1 MNFMPAAPPITRPQR
16 ATGRLNLSFQSHN
29 AQSKLKTF
37 YQEGCLKARL
47 PRPATETT
55 ADLITLNISGGI
67 AGGDS
72 LSTALT
78 LEPNTNLRLAT
89 QSAER
94 IYRALDAPAT
104 ITTTI
109 HLGHHAKLD
118 YLPQETIFFNAF
130 ALHRTLDI
138 HLEQNSNLLAV
149 ESLIFG
155 RQSSGETIQT
165 GHLRDRI
172 TLHKNGQKIW
182 QDMTRLD
189 GNIAHHL
196 SRPAIANG
204 ATAMSCLILHA
215 PNARNYLPPLRTLLE
230 TSTLTAGATLL
241 DGILIARL
249 LAPNSQTLRKT
260 VTAALKLLRDHEPLP
275 IVWQG

>member
-1 MNFMPAAPPITRPQR
+1 MNFMPAAPPLTRPQR
-16 ATGRLNLSFQSHN
+16 ATGRLSLSFH
-29 AQSKLKTF
+29 AQNTQTKLKTF

-72 LSTALT
+72 LSTSLT
-78 LEPNTNLRLAT
+78 LEPHTSLRLAT

-109 HLGHHAKLD
+109 HLAENTRLD
-118 YLPQETIFFNAF
+118 HLPQETILFNAF

-138 HLEQNSNLLAV
+138 HLQESSSLLAV

-155 RQSSGETIQT
+155 RQSSGETIQS

-182 QDMTRLD
+182 QDITRLD

-196 SRPAIANG
+196 SRPAIAGG
-204 ATAMSCLILHA
+204 ATAMSCLIFHA
-215 PNARNYLPPLRTLLE
+215 PTAATYLTPLRTLLE
-230 TSTLTAGATLL
+230 ASPLTAGATLL

-249 LAPNSQTLRKT
+249 LAPTSQTLRKT
-260 VTAALKLLRDHEPLP
+260 LTAALKLLRDQDPLP
-275 IVWQG
+275 TVWQG

>member
-1 MNFMPAAPPITRPQR
+1 MNFMPAAPLLTRPQR
-16 ATGRLNLSFQSHN
+16 AAGRLSLSFH
-29 AQSKLKTF
+29 AQNTQTKLKTF

-72 LSTALT
+72 LSTSLT
-78 LEPNTNLRLAT
+78 LEPNTSLRLST

-104 ITTTI
+104 ITTTL

-138 HLEQNSNLLAV
+138 HLEPTSNLLAI

-172 TLHKNGQKIW
+172 TLHKNGKPIY

-189 GNIAHHL
+189 GNIAQHL
-196 SRPAIANG
+196 SRPAIAGG
-204 ATAMSCLILHA
+204 ASAMSCLILHA
-215 PNARNYLPPLRTLLE
+215 PDAASYLTPLRALLE

-260 VTAALKLLRDHEPLP
+260 VTAALKLLRDQDPLP
-275 IVWQG
+275 TVWQG

>member
-1 MNFMPAAPPITRPQR
+1 MNFMPAAPVLTRPQR
-16 ATGRLNLSFQSHN
+16 ATGRLALSFRSHN
-29 AQSKLKTF
+29 TQTKLKNF

-47 PRPATETT
+47 PRPATASIAE
-55 ADLITLNISGGI
+55 LITLNISGGI

-72 LSTALT
+72 LSATLT
-78 LEPNTNLRLAT
+78 LEPNTSLRVAT

-94 IYRALDAPAT
+94 IYRALDTPAT
-104 ITTTI
+104 VTTTI
-109 HLGHHAKLD
+109 HLGRNTYLD
-118 YLPQETIFFNAF
+118 HLPQETILFNAF

-138 HLEQNSNLLAV
+138 HLEDSSNLLAV

-189 GNIAHHL
+189 GNIAAHL
-196 SRPAIANG
+196 SRPATANG

-215 PNARNYLPPLRTLLE
+215 PNAAIYLTPLRTLLE
-230 TSTLTAGATLL
+230 ASPLTAGATIL

-249 LAPNSQTLRKT
+249 LAPNSQALRKT
-260 VTAALKLLRDHEPLP
+260 LTVALKLLRDQNPLP
-275 IVWQG
+275 TVWQG